1 MEIKNRKINIYG
13 TIFNIRFEDKVTDEE
28 GNFVF
33 GKVRNRTIYISTK
46 DVEGKKI
53 PKEEIDITI
62 LHELFHAILESGQ
75 YWNADQ
81 DEPLVEWLAR
91 SINSLL
97 KQGLFNDRSK

>member
-13 TIFNIRFEDKVTDEE
+13 TIFYIKFEDKVTDED

-53 PKEEIDITI
+53 PNEEIDITI

-75 YWNADQ
+75 YWNSDS

-91 SINSLL
+91 SINSLI
-97 KQGLFNDRSK
+97 KQGIFNDRSK